1 MKGLM
6 QNQPLL
12 LSSLLKHADRFHP
25 DTEIVSRTVEGPIHR
40 YGYGDAARRTRKLA
54 DALRRQGI
62 AAGDRVAT
70 LAWNTFR
77 HFEIE
82 HGVTGMGAVWHAINP
97 RLIPAQ
103 ISYIANHAGDVALFF
118 DATFVPLVER
128 LAGELST
135 VRLLVL
141 MADRSAM
148 PQTRLPN
155 LVCYE
160 ELLDSGDGNFEWPV
174 FDELS
179 ASSLFYTSGTTGNP
193 KGVLYSHRSDVLHCL
208 SITGAYSMGFSARD
222 TILPMTPMFH
232 ANGAWGFTHAA
243 PMVGAKLV
251 LPGPKLDAVS
261 IAELIAGEGVTVTA
275 GVPTLYSNLLR
286 HMEEGSGAGALERI
300 VVAGSA
306 PAPSMIEGFERLGVS
321 VNHVW
326 GMTETSPCGTSPQP
340 SRRTAALSAREQL
353 QRKTGQGQPI
363 YGVDVKI
370 ADELGNEMPR
380 DGKSSG
386 RFMVRGPWIVSGYY
400 GEEKP
405 LLEDGWFNTGDLAV
419 MDDDN
424 NIHLTDR
431 AKDVIKSGGEWI
443 SSIDIENLAT
453 GCPGVAEA
461 AVIGI
466 PHPKWEE
473 RPLLVVVPAP
483 GATVS
488 VQAVMSFLDGKIA
501 KWWMPDD
508 VVFVDALS
516 YGATGKIQKM
526 ELRRRFAEHYSQA
539 TVPVAKA
546 TTA

>member
-1 MKGLM
+1 
-6 QNQPLL
+6 
-12 LSSLLKHADRFHP
+12 
-25 DTEIVSRTVEGPIHR
+25 
-40 YGYGDAARRTRKLA
+40 
-54 DALRRQGI
+54 
-62 AAGDRVAT
+62 
-70 LAWNTFR
+70 
-77 HFEIE
+77 
-82 HGVTGMGAVWHAINP
+82 
-97 RLIPAQ
+97 
-103 ISYIANHAGDVALFF
+103 
-118 DATFVPLVER
+118 
-128 LAGELST
+128 
-135 VRLLVL
+135 
-141 MADRSAM
+141 
-148 PQTRLPN
+148 
-155 LVCYE
+155 
-160 ELLDSGDGNFEWPV
+160 
-174 FDELS
+174 
-179 ASSLFYTSGTTGNP
+179 
-193 KGVLYSHRSDVLHCL
+193 
-208 SITGAYSMGFSARD
+208 
-222 TILPMTPMFH
+222 
-232 ANGAWGFTHAA
+232 
-243 PMVGAKLV
+243 
-251 LPGPKLDAVS
+251 
-261 IAELIAGEGVTVTA
+261 
-275 GVPTLYSNLLR
+275 
-286 HMEEGSGAGALERI
+286 MEEGSGAGALERI

-340 SRRTAALSAREQL
+340 SRRTAALSAWEQL

-370 ADELGNEMPR
+370 ADEQGGEMPR